1 MSHSRRTFL
10 SFGGAALAAQ
20 SVGNSAPAPAVGD
33 TKPGDIKLGVASY
46 SLREFSRA
54 HAIRI
59 LKKLSISNV
68 NIKEFH
74 LPYRSTPEELAKGRA
89 DFDKAGL
96 KILGGGTIYMLK
108 PDEADVKFYFEYAK
122 ACGMPLIVAGPS
134 AESIPVIEKA
144 AIKYDIKV
152 AIHNHGPEDKHMP
165 TPQSA
170 LKLIKNMDPRM
181 GLCIDVG
188 HTVRTGTDVV
198 EAIAEAGPRLLDMH
212 IKDLADLMNKDSQVA
227 VGDGKM
233 PVVAIFKQLKKMNYQ
248 GAVMLEYEIEGDN
261 PLPGMMK
268 SFSYMR
274 GVLAGLR
281 G

>member
-1 MSHSRRTFL
+1 MAA
-10 SFGGAALAAQ
+10 GAREPAAAQ
-20 SVGNSAPAPAVGD
+20 EAAGD
-33 TKPGDIKLGVASY
+33 LKLGVASY

-59 LKKLSISNV
+59 MKKLNTPYI

-74 LPYRSTPEELAKGRA
+74 LPYRATKEELAKGRA

-108 PDEADVKFYFEYAK
+108 KDEADVRFYFDYAK
-122 ACGMPLIVAGPS
+122 TCGMPLMVVGPS
-134 AESIPVIEKA
+134 AESIPLIEKM
-144 AIKYDIKV
+144 AIEYDIKI

-188 HTVRTGTDVV
+188 HTARTGVDVV

-212 IKDLADLMNKDSQVA
+212 IKDLRNMSDRDSQCD

-248 GAVMLEYEIEGDN
+248 GAVMMEYEINGDN
-261 PLPGMMK
+261 PMPGMAK
-268 SFSYMR
+268 SLSYMR

>member
-1 MSHSRRTFL
+1 MNQSRRGFL
-10 SFGGAALAAQ
+10 SFSGAALAAGALQ
-20 SVGNSAPAPAVGD
+20 PSTATAAGA
-33 TKPGDIKLGVASY
+33 PGDIRLGVASY
-46 SLREFSRA
+46 TFREFSRA
-54 HAIRI
+54 HTIRMM
-59 LKKLSISNV
+59 KKAGTPYI

-74 LPYRSTPEELAKGRA
+74 LPYRSSPEEITKGRA
-89 DFDKAGL
+89 DFAKGGL
-96 KILGGGTIYMLK
+96 EILGGGTIYMLK
-108 PDEADVKFYFEYAK
+108 NDEADVKFYFDYAK
-122 ACGMPLIVAGPS
+122 ACGMPLMVVGPS
-134 AESIPVIEKA
+134 AESIPLIEKH

-181 GLCIDVG
+181 GLCIDIG

-212 IKDLADLMNKDSQVA
+212 VKDLRSLMDKDSQCA
-227 VGDGKM
+227 VGDGAM
-233 PVVAIFKQLKKMNYQ
+233 PIVPIFKQLKKMNYQ

-261 PLPGMMK
+261 PLPGVQK
-268 SFSYMR
+268 SLAYMR
-274 GVLAGLR
+274 GVQAGLR

>member
-1 MSHSRRTFL
+1 MAAGAL
-10 SFGGAALAAQ
+10 STPASAAAA
-20 SVGNSAPAPAVGD
+20 AE
-33 TKPGDIKLGVASY
+33 DIKLGVASY
-46 SLREFSRA
+46 TLREFSRA
-54 HAIRI
+54 HAIRL
-59 LKKLSISNV
+59 LKKLGTSYV

-74 LPYRSTPEELAKGRA
+74 LPYRATREEQAKGRA
-89 DFDKAGL
+89 DFEKAGL
-96 KILGGGTIYMLK
+96 KILGGGTIYMQK
-108 PDEADVKFYFEYAK
+108 NDEADVKFYFDYAK
-122 ACGMPLIVAGPS
+122 ACGMPLMVIGPS
-134 AESIPVIEKA
+134 AESIGLIEKY
-144 AIKYDIKV
+144 AIKYDIKI
-152 AIHNHGPEDKHMP
+152 ALHNHGPEDKHIP

-188 HTVRTGTDVV
+188 HTTRTGTDVV

-212 IKDLADLMNKDSQVA
+212 IKDLKDLMGKDSQCA

-261 PLPGMMK
+261 PLPGMQK
-268 SFSYMR
+268 SFAYMR